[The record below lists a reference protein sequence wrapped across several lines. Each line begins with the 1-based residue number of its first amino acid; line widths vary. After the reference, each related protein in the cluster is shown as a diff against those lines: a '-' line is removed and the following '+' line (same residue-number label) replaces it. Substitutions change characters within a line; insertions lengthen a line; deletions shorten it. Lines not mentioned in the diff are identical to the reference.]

1 MQGDQASDA
10 DQTTANI
17 RAAKNAQ
24 LERLNSD
31 LRVLSPL
38 GIERAAWG
46 WDRHAPD
53 SSDAFRAAERAAIH
67 AIENSPEAEDWE
79 VGEALAECALQ
90 HDSGREVHWPW
101 NTVRDRRTPRASL
114 PGTDLVG
121 FWRAEHGNHAPHV
134 HKAERAA
141 FAAALALFAQP
152 WISHA
157 QYRTLVTAMAEAL
170 PWLLPERPPAPAP

>member
-67 AIENSPEAEDWE
+67 AIENSPEAEDWDEWRRRLFHE
-79 VGEALAECALQ
+79 VEGQLAFIAWRD
-90 HDSGREVHWPW
+90 DSRL
-101 NTVRDRRTPRASL
+101 RA
-114 PGTDLVG
+114 G
-121 FWRAEHGNHAPHV
+121 
-134 HKAERAA
+134 
-141 FAAALALFAQP
+141 Q
-152 WISHA
+152 
-157 QYRTLVTAMAEAL
+157 
-170 PWLLPERPPAPAP
+170 